1 MQITTVNRAHH
12 ITLSYCG
19 GGKHIATWQ
28 GYDRN
33 TVRRTVQAGNW
44 HDTDG
49 VALEAAELFVDW
61 LNRGAD
67 ENAPCRTYSH
77 VIKSITVSYMKTDK
91 NAIAVQTDTVAKA
104 EAA

>member
-1 MQITTVNRAHH
+1 MTITVNRAHH

-28 GYDRN
+28 GYERN
-33 TVRRTVQAGNW
+33 TIRRTVQAGNW

-49 VALEAAELFVDW
+49 VALEVAELFVDW
-61 LNRGAD
+61 LNLDAD
-67 ENAPCRTYSH
+67 TSAPCRPYSH

>member
-1 MQITTVNRAHH
+1 MTITVNRAHH

-28 GYDRN
+28 GYERN
-33 TVRRTVQAGNW
+33 TIRRTVQAGNW

-49 VALEAAELFVDW
+49 VALEVAELFVDW
-61 LNRGAD
+61 LNLATSSG
-67 ENAPCRTYSH
+67 PLGTYSH

>member
-1 MQITTVNRAHH
+1 MTITVNRAHH

-28 GYDRN
+28 GYERN
-33 TVRRTVQAGNW
+33 TIRRTVQAGNW

-49 VALEAAELFVDW
+49 VALEVAELFVDW
-61 LNRGAD
+61 LNQDRD
-67 ENAPCRTYSH
+67 KNFPNLSWCH

-91 NAIAVQTDTVAKA
+91 NAIAVQTDTVAKC